1 MTLTILLV
9 TIGVPAAAALL
20 IGVALWRSLRAKAA
34 IEREFRNVYAMTSK
48 DRQEALL
55 KGLMDR
61 KGCTRREAMRLGV
74 EERRNV
80 R

>member
-1 MTLTILLV
+1 MTFTILLV
-9 TIGVPAAAALL
+9 TIGIPAAAALL
-20 IGVALWRSLRAKAA
+20 IGVAVWRSRRAEAA
-34 IEREFRNVYAMTSK
+34 IERNFRDVYAMTSK
-48 DRQEALL
+48 ERQEALL

-61 KGCTRREAMRLGV
+61 KGCTRREAMRLAV